1 MPSIANDQLRER
13 SQMHNIHQI
22 RVNDDNFIY
31 STMYFVREKIATS
44 KKDPSDLQSLS
55 TSLLGYKTHSLFTL
69 LSEDENN
76 RRDVIPSF
84 QLGSKNATS
93 KKDPSDLQSLRSELL
108 RYES

>member
-1 MPSIANDQLRER
+1 
-13 SQMHNIHQI
+13 
-22 RVNDDNFIY
+22 
-31 STMYFVREKIATS
+31 MYFVREKIATS